1 MEFWPDIDKKLVRSN
16 TLVALTSIR
25 MADPVFSSAHDSKR
39 VVVGV
44 TGSGEDGG
52 DSSATR
58 NSIAAERR

>member
-1 MEFWPDIDKKLVRSN
+1 
-16 TLVALTSIR
+16 